1 MASGNTVDTFIE
13 SSSKLLQAFPTTTT
27 LSITYAN
34 SLKKSK
40 AKKEESRKQED
51 TDSKKATNIVTF
63 KCYEPN
69 AGKCIKYSTYKVKEL
84 SRLLTFVGPRGVLV
98 TRSTN
103 KKRKLEDSE
112 ESSEK
117 KAKPEKNLTTEYT
130 AGLASIM
137 SNVKFEEEVAA
148 PKVATPQP
156 EEAVPSASST
166 TATSTSAS
174 KKKNKKKKGKK

>member
-1 MASGNTVDTFIE
+1 MPSESTIDRFIE
-13 SSSKLLQAFPTTTT
+13 SSSELLLAYPTTTT

-34 SLKKSK
+34 ALKKSK
-40 AKKEESRKQED
+40 TNKEGTKKQDES
-51 TDSKKATNIVTF
+51 DSKKATNIVTF

-98 TRSTN
+98 TKPIN
-103 KKRKLEDSE
+103 KKRKLEDGDENSD
-112 ESSEK
+112 K
-117 KAKPEKNLTTEYT
+117 KAKIEKATNTEHA

-137 SNVKFEEEVAA
+137 SNVKFEEETI
-148 PKVATPQP
+148 PKISTPQP
-156 EEAVPSASST
+156 EDVASSAT
-166 TATSTSAS
+166 NSTATATSAS